1 MKGKKFLCVLTV
13 CFAFTLCSCDNEVIQ
28 EPQNQEQS
36 QSLEVEKSEQ
46 DKLSENEEA
55 VISNSDDSDKK
66 TFTYIGNANTLKFHR
81 LNCRNVSQ
89 MSDKNNLYF
98 NETREEI
105 ISKGYKPCKH
115 CKP

>member
-28 EPQNQEQS
+28 EPQNQGQS

-89 MSDKNNLYF
+89 MSDKNKVYF

>member
-13 CFAFTLCSCDNEVIQ
+13 CFAFALCSCDNEVIQ

-89 MSDKNNLYF
+89 MSDKNKVK
-98 NETREEI
+98 TTG
-105 ISKGYKPCKH
+105 KM
-115 CKP
+115 

>member
-13 CFAFTLCSCDNEVIQ
+13 CFEFTLCSCDNEVIQ

-66 TFTYIGNANTLKFHR
+66 LLR
-81 LNCRNVSQ
+81 
-89 MSDKNNLYF
+89 
-98 NETREEI
+98 
-105 ISKGYKPCKH
+105 ISVMPIH
-115 CKP
+115 